1 MHSQKQ
7 QGTEPIFDRSRISH
21 KESKRAS
28 VLGIQVQRAQRDLDA
43 ETVEKI
49 LEELD
54 MLVSK
59 TIVYIPQDW
68 FIEGTPEVSDYRQ
81 AGSLDSLR
89 SDKYQELMNFAQ
101 PQVGEKKG

>member
-1 MHSQKQ
+1 MPKDL
-7 QGTEPIFDRSRISH
+7 GNEPIFDRSRVSH

-28 VLGIQVQRAQRDLDA
+28 VLGISVQRAQRDLDA

-54 MLVSK
+54 TLICK
-59 TIVYIPQDW
+59 TIVYIPHDW
-68 FIEGTPEVSDYRQ
+68 FLEGSPEISDYSQ
-81 AGSLDSLR
+81 PGSLDSLR
-89 SDKYQELMNFAQ
+89 SDKYQDLMAAAN